1 MKKLIKYD
9 RIIKK
14 YIDIIVDIDDYIQS
28 ENIAA
33 TNTEAKT
40 FQPSIKK
47 SLKIS
52 DEALVIYTDFLNS
65 VLRVITSKELEI
77 VRHYQSKRSYTYY
90 IEVEHYGT
98 LGEDVIKYEIT
109 FRISEHINRTL
120 VKTTKPDSENQIV
133 VPVIKN
139 YQIGKF
145 TSSVYTQV
153 MIHLNKICIG
163 IANDNESALQS
174 EYAIFTEEISG

>member
-9 RIIKK
+9 KIIKK
-14 YIDIIVDIDDYIQS
+14 YIDIILDIDDYMQP

-33 TNTEAKT
+33 TSTEAKT

-52 DEALVIYTDFLNS
+52 DEALVIYTDFLNT
-65 VLRVITSKELEI
+65 VLRVIAGKELEI

-98 LGEDVIKYEIT
+98 SGEDVIKYEIT

-120 VKTTKPDSENQIV
+120 VKTTKSDSENQIV

-139 YQIGKF
+139 YQIGNF
-145 TSSVYTQV
+145 TSSVYTQF

-163 IANDNESALQS
+163 IANDEESALQS
-174 EYAIFTEEISG
+174 EYVVFVEEPSE

>member
-1 MKKLIKYD
+1 MKKLIKD
-9 RIIKK
+9 SRIIKK
-14 YIDIIVDIDDYIQS
+14 YIDIIVDIDDYTQS

-33 TNTEAKT
+33 ANTEAKT

-65 VLRVITSKELEI
+65 VLRVITSKGLEI

-90 IEVEHYGT
+90 IEVEHYGN
-98 LGEDVIKYEIT
+98 LDEDVVKYEIT

-120 VKTTKPDSENQIV
+120 VKTTKPDNENQIV

-139 YQIGKF
+139 YQIGNF

-163 IANDNESALQS
+163 IANDEESALQS
-174 EYAIFTEEISG
+174 EYVIFDEGQSK